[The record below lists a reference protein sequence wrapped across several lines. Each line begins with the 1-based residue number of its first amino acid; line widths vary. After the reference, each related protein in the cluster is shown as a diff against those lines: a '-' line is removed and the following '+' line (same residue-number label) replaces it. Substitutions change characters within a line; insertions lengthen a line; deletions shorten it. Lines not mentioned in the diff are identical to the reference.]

1 MRITE
6 PKQEGIGGKINQLVN
21 TLGSIG
27 QEISKA
33 IQEEKES
40 FEKLSCVHN
49 GILDFNLVEQ
59 DVKQIHKGLE
69 RDGSHVLGSYLVLN
83 DKQNIM
89 EIQTYKQSGEKTFVS
104 TTEAK
109 VTRVSN
115 LPPEVLAEL
124 KEKGVVKLHLKL
136 E

>member
-40 FEKLSCVHN
+40 FEKLSCVYN
-49 GILDFNLVEQ
+49 GTLDFNLVEQ

-83 DKQNIM
+83 DKQNTM
-89 EIQTYKQSGEKTFVS
+89 EIQTYKQSGDKTFVS

-124 KEKGVVKLHLKL
+124 REKGVVNLHLKL